1 MVESWY
7 QYMNVG
13 TLHFMSFPDV
23 GKGEGP
29 ITETLE
35 KILHDDFFT
44 AVEITHIKDD
54 NVREQVKKMLETSHM
69 VSSYVTHP
77 MLLSNKLD
85 INSLI
90 EEERKKAVAVVK
102 KGIEEAAYLG
112 ATGVSVLSGPHPGKG
127 LEEEGVQKLLE
138 SLGEFCDYSQKY
150 HLRFELET
158 FDVNVD
164 KKCLI
169 GKSDLAATVAKKIR
183 TKYPNFGLIL
193 DLSHIPLQ
201 YEPTKRA
208 IKNCAKYTSHLH
220 IGNCVLKD
228 SNHPAYG
235 DQHPRFGVN
244 GGENDIDQLREFFE
258 ALFEE
263 GLLKNDPAVKV
274 ENKPLI
280 SFEVKPMAGENPG
293 LVLANSKRVFK
304 QAWALLQK

>member
-35 KILHDDFFT
+35 KILQDDFFT
-44 AVEITHIKDD
+44 AVEVTHIKDD
-54 NVREQVKKMLETSHM
+54 KVREQVKKMLETSHV
-69 VSSYVTHP
+69 VSSFALHP
-77 MLLSNKLD
+77 VILSNKLN
-85 INSLI
+85 INALC

-102 KGIEEAAYLG
+102 EGIEEAAYLG
-112 ATGVSVLSGPHPGKG
+112 ATGVSVLSGSHPGKG
-127 LEEEGVQKLLE
+127 LEAEGMQKLLE
-138 SLGEFCDYSQKY
+138 SLAELCDYSQRY
-150 HLRFELET
+150 HLGFELET
-158 FDVNVD
+158 FDFDVD

-169 GKSDLAATVAKKIR
+169 GPSDPAAAVAQKIR
-183 TKYPNFGLIL
+183 TKHPNFGLIL

-201 YEPTKRA
+201 YEQPKTAVR
-208 IKNCAKYTSHLH
+208 NCAPYTTHLH

-228 SNHPAYG
+228 RNHPAYG

-244 GGENDIDQLREFFE
+244 GGENDVEQLRKFFE

-263 GLLKNDPAVKV
+263 GFLKNDPPAKV
-274 ENKPLI
+274 EDKPLI

-304 QAWALLQK
+304 QAWALL

>member
-35 KILHDDFFT
+35 KILQDDFFT

-54 NVREQVKKMLETSHM
+54 KVREQVKKLLETSH
-69 VSSYVTHP
+69 VISSYVTHP

-85 INSLI
+85 INSLS
-90 EEERKKAVAVVK
+90 EEERMKAVAVVK

-112 ATGVSVLSGPHPGKG
+112 ATGVSALSGPHPGKG
-127 LEEEGVQKLLE
+127 LEEQGVQKLLE
-138 SLGEFCDYSQKY
+138 SLEEFCAYSQKY
-150 HLRFELET
+150 NLAFELET
-158 FDVNVD
+158 FDFDVD

-169 GKSDLAATVAKKIR
+169 GRSDLTIAVAQKVR

-201 YEPTKRA
+201 REPVKTA
-208 IKNCAKYTSHLH
+208 IKNCAPYTTHFH
-220 IGNCVLKD
+220 IGNCVLRD
-228 SNHPAYG
+228 RNHPAFG

-244 GGENDIDQLREFFE
+244 GGENDVDQLREFFE
-258 ALFEE
+258 ALFEA
-263 GLLKNDPAVKV
+263 GLLKNDPTVKA
-274 ENKPLI
+274 EDKPII
-280 SFEVKPMAGENPG
+280 SFEVKPMAGENPL

-304 QAWALLQK
+304 QAWALL